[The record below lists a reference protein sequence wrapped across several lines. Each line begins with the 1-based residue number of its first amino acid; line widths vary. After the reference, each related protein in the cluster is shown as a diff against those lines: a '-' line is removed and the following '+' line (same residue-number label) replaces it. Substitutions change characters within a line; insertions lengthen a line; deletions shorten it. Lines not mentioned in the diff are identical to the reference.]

1 MPQFF
6 AGAPTD
12 DVERLCRLLDGIPL
26 ALELAAGC
34 ALAPGRIADR
44 LGGRHGLLPA
54 SADGAGKVLA
64 VVRLGHELLAPRERV
79 LLRRLAVF
87 AGAFDAPLAGAVCGD
102 GGILRRAEVP
112 RLLDRL
118 VAARLVT
125 GSYALRG
132 VVKEYAA
139 ERLREAGEHD
149 LLRDRHLR
157 AVREAY
163 EECHEGASLAR
174 RQPWPERVRHLRR
187 ARALGAECR
196 AALGRAVERGEAAS
210 GLRLAR
216 AAMAMGVSCPDDAL
230 ERLPALGAPGELA
243 DCAKVLLGCA
253 RGAVEPVVA
262 GVDGLRVRGYSYWL
276 GVGYNAAVRVCFAN
290 GRCGLGRRYLGE
302 LEAAAAADDDLVALA
317 GARMARGDL
326 ALLAGEVHEARRHAG
341 AALTLAREAGDPRAI
356 VAALRRLAAV
366 ADTVG
371 DHDEAARQRA
381 GTLPI
386 LHAIGEEPPH
396 NILSQ
401 A

>member
-216 AAMAMGVSCPDDAL
+216 AAMAMGV
-230 ERLPALGAPGELA
+230 LPGRRAGAAAG
-243 DCAKVLLGCA
+243 A
-253 RGAVEPVVA
+253 RGAGGAGRLREGAA
-262 GVDGLRVRGYSYWL
+262 GVRARRGGACRGGGGRAAGAGLLVLAGGGLQRGRAGL
-276 GVGYNAAVRVCFAN
+276 LRERAVRARPALP
-290 GRCGLGRRYLGE
+290 GRAGGRGGGRRRPGG
-302 LEAAAAADDDLVALA
+302 AGGGADGA
-317 GARMARGDL
+317 GRP
-326 ALLAGEVHEARRHAG
+326 G
-341 AALTLAREAGDPRAI
+341 AAGR
-356 VAALRRLAAV
+356 
-366 ADTVG
+366 
-371 DHDEAARQRA
+371 
-381 GTLPI
+381 
-386 LHAIGEEPPH
+386 
-396 NILSQ
+396 
-401 A
+401 

>member
-1 MPQFF
+1 M
-6 AGAPTD
+6 
-12 DVERLCRLLDGIPL
+12 
-26 ALELAAGC
+26 
-34 ALAPGRIADR
+34 
-44 LGGRHGLLPA
+44 
-54 SADGAGKVLA
+54 
-64 VVRLGHELLAPRERV
+64 VRLGHELLAPRERV

-216 AAMAMGVSCPDDAL
+216 AAMAMGGCPA
-230 ERLPALGAPGELA
+230 RTTRWSGCRRSGRRGSWPTARRCCWGARA
-243 DCAKVLLGCA
+243 A
-253 RGAVEPVVA
+253 RWSLSWR

-317 GARMARGDL
+317 GGADG
-326 ALLAGEVHEARRHAG
+326 AGRPG
-341 AALTLAREAGDPRAI
+341 AAGR
-356 VAALRRLAAV
+356 
-366 ADTVG
+366 
-371 DHDEAARQRA
+371 
-381 GTLPI
+381 
-386 LHAIGEEPPH
+386 
-396 NILSQ
+396 
-401 A
+401 